1 MAKHQHGPDWRRGRG
16 AVPIEARSIRVL
28 TISYT
33 ARVRADWL
41 GAAAVLRAARKRAGL
56 SQVELASRAGVTQ
69 SVISAYESGRRQPSL
84 PTLAALIEAAGY
96 ELEVSVQE
104 LPGRLGRL
112 TGPVGRRVRRHRAE
126 LVATAAAHG
135 VGNLRV
141 FGSVARGEDR
151 PDSDV
156 DLLADIPAG
165 MGLLGL
171 GRVTEDLEA
180 VVGARVDLVPAGQ
193 LKPGVRRRA
202 ERDLVAL

>member
-1 MAKHQHGPDWRRGRG
+1 MKAGRMSAG
-16 AVPIEARSIRVL
+16 
-28 TISYT
+28 
-33 ARVRADWL
+33 
-41 GAAAVLRAARKRAGL
+41 AVLRTARKRAGL
-56 SQVELASRAGVTQ
+56 SQVELAERAGITQ

-84 PTLAALIEAAGY
+84 PMLAALVEASGY

-104 LPGRLGRL
+104 PPGNLGRL
-112 TGPVGRRVRRHRAE
+112 TGPVGRRVRQHHSD
-126 LVATAAAHG
+126 LVTAAAAHG
-135 VGNLRV
+135 VANLRV

-151 PDSDV
+151 ADSDV

-171 GRVTEDLEA
+171 GRVIDELEA

-193 LKPGVRRRA
+193 LKPAVRQRA

>member
-1 MAKHQHGPDWRRGRG
+1 
-16 AVPIEARSIRVL
+16 
-28 TISYT
+28 
-33 ARVRADWL
+33 
-41 GAAAVLRAARKRAGL
+41 VLRAARKQSGL
-56 SQVELASRAGVTQ
+56 SQVELARQAGVTQ

-84 PTLAALIEAAGY
+84 PTLAALVEAAGF
-96 ELEVSVQE
+96 ELEVIVQE
-104 LPGRLGRL
+104 LPERLGRL

-126 LVATAAAHG
+126 MVAAAAAHG
-135 VGNLRV
+135 VANLRV

-156 DLLADIPAG
+156 DLLVDVPAG

-171 GRVTEDLEA
+171 GRVAEDLEA

-193 LKPGVRRRA
+193 LKLAVAGRA

>member
-1 MAKHQHGPDWRRGRG
+1 MCGVGNERP
-16 AVPIEARSIRVL
+16 S
-28 TISYT
+28 
-33 ARVRADWL
+33 
-41 GAAAVLRAARKRAGL
+41 AAAVLRVARKRARL

-84 PTLAALIEAAGY
+84 PTLAALVEAAGF

-104 LPGRLGRL
+104 LPGKLGRL

-126 LVATAAAHG
+126 MVAAAAAHG
-135 VGNLRV
+135 VANLRV

-156 DLLADIPAG
+156 DLLADVPAG

-171 GRVTEDLEA
+171 GRVAEDLEA
-180 VVGARVDLVPAGQ
+180 VVGAKVDLVPAGH
-193 LKPGVRRRA
+193 LKPGIRRRA
-202 ERDLVAL
+202 ECNLVAL

>member
-1 MAKHQHGPDWRRGRG
+1 M
-16 AVPIEARSIRVL
+16 
-28 TISYT
+28 
-33 ARVRADWL
+33 
-41 GAAAVLRAARKRAGL
+41 LRAARKQSGL
-56 SQVELASRAGVTQ
+56 SQVELARQAGVTQ

-84 PTLAALIEAAGY
+84 PTLAALVEAAGF
-96 ELEVSVQE
+96 ELEVIVQE
-104 LPGRLGRL
+104 LPERLGRL

-126 LVATAAAHG
+126 MVAAAAAHG
-135 VGNLRV
+135 VANLRV

-156 DLLADIPAG
+156 DLLVDVPAG

-171 GRVTEDLEA
+171 GRVAEDLEA

-193 LKPGVRRRA
+193 LKLAVAGRA